1 MATEKKDTERKVSL
15 SIRVTVPAIGVA
27 LAQEIESLI
36 GEIVVDLQGV
46 RFDATRS
53 IPRPER

>member
-1 MATEKKDTERKVSL
+1 MATEKKDTERKVTL
-15 SIRVTVPAIGVA
+15 TLRVSVPAIGVA
-27 LAQEIESLI
+27 LAQEIESLV
-36 GEIVVDLQGV
+36 GEIVADLENV